1 MTVLI
6 ILASAILIDILL
18 NGGDALAN
26 IFRAIGSIFHKPQP
40 QQPQPISTETQKAN
54 FIQNLKNEIDDLY
67 DDLTYEI
74 SELHEN
80 VIREQIKYKQD
91 LIEKLMND

>member
-6 ILASAILIDILL
+6 ILASAILFDIIL

-40 QQPQPISTETQKAN
+40 KQPQPISTETQKAN

>member
-6 ILASAILIDILL
+6 ILASAILFDIIL
-18 NGGDALAN
+18 NDGNAMAN

-54 FIQNLKNEIDDLY
+54 FIQNLKDEIDDLY
-67 DDLTYEI
+67 DDLSYEP
-74 SELHEN
+74 SELQEN